1 MRRGVSL
8 LEIVWSMRR
17 VMEICRGG
25 EEGVTSIGNS
35 VKSEKSYGVYRGG
48 QGISVQIND
57 SDMVV
62 DNYSPSDLFATGA

>member
-1 MRRGVSL
+1 
-8 LEIVWSMRR
+8 
-17 VMEICRGG
+17 MEY
-25 EEGVTSIGNS
+25 EESYGDMQRWEKGVTSTGNS